1 MTAATAYFRNYE
13 LPWTTGVEAEE
24 RFRLILRNAFI
35 AYAVFAVVMPFLPVP
50 ERPREARPDI
60 PERVV
65 QLIIDAPKPPPP
77 TPPKVEPKPEL
88 PKPEPVVARVD
99 PKPVVAAQVKI
110 EPKPVDRQQ
119 QARDRA
125 ARAGIV
131 ALADELADLR
141 DQQMVADLAGARA
154 DTGTVG
160 AAARVE
166 RSLVTA
172 KVGQG
177 SGGINTA
184 ALSRNTGGGTLRGR
198 DTTKVESTVAAAAA
212 GANEPVKA
220 SDGRAARSREEI
232 EMVFD
237 QNKGAIFALYNRA
250 LRTNPALQGKL
261 VLRLTIEGSG
271 EVSACE
277 VVSTDINDEELQ
289 RKLVARV
296 KMFRFPTKDVPA
308 ITTTKPIDFFP
319 A

>member
-1 MTAATAYFRNYE
+1 MTAATAYFRTYD
-13 LPWTTGVEAEE
+13 LPWTPGAESEE
-24 RFRLILRNAFI
+24 RFRRILRNAFI
-35 AYAVFAVVMPFLPVP
+35 GYAVFAVVLPFLPVP
-50 ERPREARPDI
+50 ELPKAARPDI

-65 QLIIDAPKPPPP
+65 QLIVAAPKPPPP
-77 TPPKVEPKPEL
+77 PPVVEPKPEL
-88 PKPEPVVARVD
+88 PKPEPKVDRV
-99 PKPVVAAQVKI
+99 
-110 EPKPVDRQQ
+110 EPKAVVPLPVRVEPRPEDRQV
-119 QARDRA
+119 QARERA
-125 ARAGIV
+125 AKAGIV

-141 DQQMVADLAGARA
+141 DQQLVADLAGARA
-154 DTGTVG
+154 DTGSVG
-160 AAARVE
+160 AATRVE

-198 DTTKVESTVAAAAA
+198 DTTKVASSVAAAAA
-212 GANEPVKA
+212 GADEPVA
-220 SDGRAARSREEI
+220 TSDGRASRSREEI

-261 VLRLTIEGSG
+261 VLRLTIEASG

-277 VVSTDINDEELQ
+277 VVSTDLNDAELE

-296 KMFRFPTKDVPA
+296 KMFRFEARDVA
-308 ITTTKPIDFFP
+308 AVTTTKPIDFFP